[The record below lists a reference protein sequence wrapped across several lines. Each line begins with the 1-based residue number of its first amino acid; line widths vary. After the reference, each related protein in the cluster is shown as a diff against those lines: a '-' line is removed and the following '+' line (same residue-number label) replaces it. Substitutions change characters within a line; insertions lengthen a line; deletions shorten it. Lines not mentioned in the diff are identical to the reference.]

1 VTRMKVGMYHSNA
14 DVRVEEQEVPGVGP
28 GDVLLKVAASG
39 VCGSDLMEWYRI
51 KKAPLVLGHEVTG
64 EVVEVGADVEWL
76 RPGDRVFATHHV
88 PCGECLYCLRGHE
101 TACRTLQE
109 VNNFT
114 PGGFA
119 EYLRVSGRSV
129 RTGILKLPE
138 TVSYEA
144 GTFIEPLATVVR
156 GLRTTGLAPGDTVL
170 VYGAGIAGILFVKL
184 ARALGAGAVGV
195 VDVDE
200 SRLEAARA
208 AGADVALFA
217 GPEAPERWVEHAGRP
232 ADKVI
237 VCTGVQSAAEAAL
250 RSVDRGGTVLFFAVG
265 KPGEALAVDFN
276 PFWRNSV
283 TLATSYGAAPL
294 DNRQALDLLAHG
306 AVQVTDMITHR
317 FPLDEIG
324 AAFRTAAQPG
334 ACLKV
339 LLEPGG

>member
-1 VTRMKVGMYHSNA
+1 MKVGMYYSNA

-28 GDVLLKVAASG
+28 GDVLLRVVASG
-39 VCGSDLMEWYRI
+39 ICGSDLMEWYRI

-64 EVVEVGADVEWL
+64 EVVEVGGDVGWL
-76 RPGDRVFATHHV
+76 QPGDRVFATHHV
-88 PCGECLYCLRGHE
+88 PCGECLYCLRGNE

-109 VNNFT
+109 VNNFR

-129 RTGILKLPE
+129 RTGILKLPDA
-138 TVSYEA
+138 VSYEA

-156 GLRTTGLAPGDTVL
+156 GLRTTGLAPGDAVL

-184 ARALGAGAVGV
+184 ARALGAGSIGV
-195 VDVDE
+195 VDVDDG
-200 SRLEAARA
+200 RLEAARA
-208 AGADVALFA
+208 AGADVAIHG
-217 GPEAPERWVEHAGRP
+217 GPQALDDWIGHTGRP

-237 VCTGVQSAAEAAL
+237 VCTGAPGVAEVAL
-250 RSVDRGGTVLFFAVG
+250 HSVDRGGTVLFFAVG
-265 KPGEALAVDFN
+265 KPGESVAVDFN

-306 AVQVTDMITHR
+306 RVQVADMITHR
-317 FPLDEIG
+317 FPLENIG
-324 AAFRTAAQPG
+324 EAFLTAAQPG
-334 ACLKV
+334 ECLKV
-339 LLEPGG
+339 LVKP

>member
-1 VTRMKVGMYHSNA
+1 
-14 DVRVEEQEVPGVGP
+14 
-28 GDVLLKVAASG
+28 
-39 VCGSDLMEWYRI
+39 
-51 KKAPLVLGHEVTG
+51 
-64 EVVEVGADVEWL
+64 
-76 RPGDRVFATHHV
+76 
-88 PCGECLYCLRGHE
+88 
-101 TACRTLQE
+101 LQE

-129 RTGILKLPE
+129 RTGIVKLPD
-138 TVSYEA
+138 TVSFEA

-156 GLRTTGLAPGDTVL
+156 GLRTTGLAPGDSVL

-195 VDVDE
+195 VDVDQ

-208 AGADVALFA
+208 AGADVTLLA
-217 GPEAPERWVEHAGRP
+217 GPDAPEQWVEYAGRP

-237 VCTGVQSAAEAAL
+237 ICTGAAQAAAAAL

-265 KPGEALAVDFN
+265 MPGEVVPVDFN

-294 DNRQALDLLAHG
+294 DNRQALDLIAHG
-306 AVQVTDMITHR
+306 SVQVTDMVTHR
-317 FPLDEIG
+317 FPLDAIG
-324 AAFRTAAQPG
+324 EAFRTAAQPG

-339 LLEPGG
+339 LVEPGV